1 MPLSGERT
9 KGQEIHDFAVL
20 TSAALP
26 WMTGPSFISL
36 WHACGLATL
45 GYRVVYVLPWLD
57 EASQQA
63 SSLARCI
70 HVTCAAADLE
80 ESCVFLYVDTKYHA
94 GGRRR

>member
-57 EASQQA
+57 EVSQQHLTGKRA
-63 SSLARCI
+63 FQMLSEDQQEQVVNNFKEKNAQDF
-70 HVTCAAADLE
+70 VN
-80 ESCVFLYVDTKYHA
+80 HA
-94 GGRRR
+94 L